1 MFFGLS
7 IVFIEGGDVILEDY
21 GGCLIS
27 DTKDD
32 RIMWINN
39 VIRAILDPFRRKD
52 DSIFGDV
59 AKEINQDLKQQGK
72 RWIKA
77 SDFERMFRE
86 FKESEIYGK
95 TMSYLISKKEEDIP
109 NLNEFGI
116 ILSEQFKEFRHYL
129 EYVAPQMNDSDIKY
143 CILTLAGFKQMYLHK
158 LMNMS
163 QSGIRNIKP
172 RLAKKLP
179 SYLYNNFFNVKSL

>member
-1 MFFGLS
+1 MYLELS
-7 IVFIEGGDVILEDY
+7 IVFIEEGDVILEDY

-52 DSIFGDV
+52 DGIFGDV

-72 RWIKA
+72 GWIKA

-95 TMSYLISKKEEDIP
+95 MVLYLISKNENEAPDWETIRKMLYVHFFAFRLYLQSIAPNIIDTDI
-109 NLNEFGI
+109 
-116 ILSEQFKEFRHYL
+116 
-129 EYVAPQMNDSDIKY
+129 DY
-143 CILTLAGFKQMYLHK
+143 CILILSGFKQMDTYRL
-158 LMNMS
+158 LNIS

-172 RLAKKLP
+172 RLKNKLP
-179 SYLYNNFFNVKSL
+179 SYIYNIIIKNN

>member
-1 MFFGLS
+1 MR
-7 IVFIEGGDVILEDY
+7 
-21 GGCLIS
+21 IS
-27 DTKDD
+27 D
-32 RIMWINN
+32 I
-39 VIRAILDPFRRKD
+39 IRAILDPFRRKD

-59 AKEINQDLKQQGK
+59 AKSINKDLKKLNIGEV
-72 RWIKA
+72 RV

-86 FKESEIYGK
+86 FKELEIYGK

>member
-1 MFFGLS
+1 
-7 IVFIEGGDVILEDY
+7 
-21 GGCLIS
+21 
-27 DTKDD
+27 
-32 RIMWINN
+32 MWINN

-59 AKEINQDLKQQGK
+59 AKSINKDLKKLNIGEV
-72 RWIKA
+72 RV

-86 FKESEIYGK
+86 FKEFEIYGK

>member
-1 MFFGLS
+1 
-7 IVFIEGGDVILEDY
+7 
-21 GGCLIS
+21 
-27 DTKDD
+27 
-32 RIMWINN
+32 MWINN

-95 TMSYLISKKEEDIP
+95 TMSYLISKKEEDKP
-109 NLNEFGI
+109 NLNELRN
-116 ILSEQFKEFRHYL
+116 ILFENFKEFRQFLKSVSHK
-129 EYVAPQMNDSDIKY
+129 MNDSDINY
-143 CILTLAGFKQMYLHK
+143 CILILAGFKQMYLHK
-158 LMNMS
+158 LMNIS
-163 QSGIRNIKP
+163 QSGIRNIKT
-172 RLAKKLP
+172 RLANKLP
-179 SYLYNNFFNVKSL
+179 PYLYKTIVITHHYNIG